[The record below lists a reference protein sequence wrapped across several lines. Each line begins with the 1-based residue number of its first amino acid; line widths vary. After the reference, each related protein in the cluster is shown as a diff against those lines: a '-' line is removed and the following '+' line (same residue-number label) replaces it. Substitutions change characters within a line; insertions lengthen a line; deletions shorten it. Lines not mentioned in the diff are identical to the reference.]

1 MSVLSHFHQ
10 AFLAYLVLR
19 SHLPSLETSHNPPQK
34 KKKKKTEKK
43 NVKENQTAPG
53 WNPFCHAEP
62 YDSVKSLNSV
72 ESGQGKY
79 SGW

>member
-10 AFLAYLVLR
+10 AFLAYSVLR
-19 SHLPSLETSHNPPQK
+19 SHLPSFETSHNPSHTH
-34 KKKKKTEKK
+34 KKKTENK
-43 NVKENQTAPG
+43 NVKENQTEPG
-53 WNPFCHAEP
+53 WIPFCHAEP
-62 YDSVKSLNSV
+62 HDSVKSLNSV